1 MAKTKTYSGPAA
13 IAAAKKSGMNIRKA
27 TGYEAF
33 EKMDKASDRRA
44 GVKEGSKADL
54 KKDKKAG
61 LKMRG
66 GGCVSRMK

>member
-1 MAKTKTYSGPAA
+1 MAKAPKNFMAFV
-13 IAAAKKSGMNIRKA
+13 KK
-27 TGYEAF
+27 
-33 EKMDKASDRRA
+33 DKASDKKTGA
-44 GVKEGSKADL
+44 KEGAKVDL

>member
-1 MAKTKTYSGPAA
+1 MAKSKTYSGAA
-13 IAAAKKSGMNIRKA
+13 ALTAAKKSGLNIRKA
-27 TGYEAF
+27 SGYEAF
-33 EKMDKASDRRA
+33 EKADKASDKKA

>member
-1 MAKTKTYSGPAA
+1 MAKTPKYFA
-13 IAAAKKSGMNIRKA
+13 
-27 TGYEAF
+27 AF
-33 EKMDKASDRRA
+33 EKKDKASDKKA